1 MLALNAIWHAC
12 PPSSIPTLSRRDVT
26 DVFEAFHDDP
36 RQRRKLEAFRVGT
49 LVGYTPSPL
58 VEDFRALKQEI
69 AEEGL
74 FEVKRMGWGQGGA
87 G

>member
-1 MLALNAIWHAC
+1 M
-12 PPSSIPTLSRRDVT
+12 
-26 DVFEAFHDDP
+26 FEAFHDDP

-69 AEEGL
+69 ADEGL
-74 FEVKRMGWGQGGA
+74 FEVRTGGA
-87 G
+87 QPASWRAAGVGRRRDLQ